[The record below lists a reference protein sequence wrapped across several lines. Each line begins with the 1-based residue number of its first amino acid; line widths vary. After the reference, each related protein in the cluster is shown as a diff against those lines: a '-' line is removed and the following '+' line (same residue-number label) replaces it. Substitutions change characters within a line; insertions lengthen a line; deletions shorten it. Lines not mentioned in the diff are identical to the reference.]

1 MLAHD
6 VFPRQ
11 FCLYSC
17 VERRYFGTLHSR
29 ALTCEDEVWVERLR
43 QRPSW
48 RQTHLLDDQSEYVT
62 RLGRLLPH
70 TE

>member
-1 MLAHD
+1 MLEHD

-29 ALTCEDEVWVERLR
+29 ALTCEDEVLVERLR

-48 RQTHLLDDQSEYVT
+48 RQPHVLDDQSEYVSQF
-62 RLGRLLPH
+62 PP
-70 TE
+70 

>member
-17 VERRYFGTLHSR
+17 VERRYFGTLHYL
-29 ALTCEDEVWVERLR
+29 ALTCEDEVLVERLR
-43 QRPSW
+43 PRPSW
-48 RQTHLLDDQSEYVT
+48 RQTHLLDYQSEYVSQF
-62 RLGRLLPH
+62 PP
-70 TE
+70 

>member
-1 MLAHD
+1 MLEHE

-17 VERRYFGTLHSR
+17 VERRSFGTLHSR
-29 ALTCEDEVWVERLR
+29 VLPCEDEALVERLR

-48 RQTHLLDDQSEYVT
+48 RQTHGLDDQSAYVS
-62 RLGRLLPH
+62 PFPP
-70 TE
+70 